1 MICGRSAPEVG
12 TTSKQEHG
20 HPVTITDNAVY
31 VDGRRAAE
39 PKNLDETFEVM
50 RAHHGVAWIDLSH
63 PDKKELQAVADELSL
78 HHLAVED
85 ALTGHQRS
93 KLDRYGDTLFLVLRP
108 AHYLDDVEKVKFG
121 EVHVFMGP
129 DFVVSVNHSDFPE
142 IKSVRKRLEEHPTL
156 LAEGPHTI
164 LYGIL
169 DLIVDEYAPVLAG
182 LENDIDEIED
192 QLFNGDRAVS
202 KRIYDLLREVIDF
215 QRATRPLDD
224 MMSRL
229 VDGLQGEA
237 ELEIKRHF
245 RDVADHVVRIV
256 ERTDSFRSLLENA
269 LTVHS
274 TLIAERQNDE
284 MQRMTET
291 SLAQGEQVKKISSW
305 AAVLFAPTL
314 VAAIYGMNFQ
324 DMPELTWTY
333 GYPFALA
340 LMLGSGVALYFAF
353 KKRGWL

>member
-1 MICGRSAPEVG
+1 M
-12 TTSKQEHG
+12 
-20 HPVTITDNAVY
+20 TITDNAVY
-31 VDGRRAAE
+31 VDGQRKVD
-39 PKNLDETFEVM
+39 PKTLDETFEVM
-50 RAHHGVAWIDLSH
+50 RAAGGVAWIDLSH
-63 PDKKELQAVADELSL
+63 PDRKELEAVADELGL

-85 ALTGHQRS
+85 ALTGHQRA
-93 KLDRYGDTLFLVLRP
+93 KLERYGETLFVVLRP

-121 EVHVFMGP
+121 EVHVFMGQ
-129 DFVVSVNHSDFPE
+129 DFLVSVNHSDFPE
-142 IKSVRKRLEEHPTL
+142 IAAVRKRLEEHPQL

-202 KRIYDLLREVIDF
+202 KRIYDLLREVIAF
-215 QRATRPLDD
+215 QRATRPLED
-224 MMSRL
+224 MVSRL

-237 ELEIKRHF
+237 ELEIKRHY
-245 RDVADHVVRIV
+245 RDVADHVVRIT

-284 MQRMTET
+284 MTRMTET

-314 VAAIYGMNFQ
+314 VAAIYGMNFAN
-324 DMPELTWTY
+324 MPELKWPL
-333 GYPFALA
+333 GYPLALG

>member
-1 MICGRSAPEVG
+1 M
-12 TTSKQEHG
+12 
-20 HPVTITDNAVY
+20 TITDNAVY
-31 VDGRRAAE
+31 VGGRRTAE
-39 PKNLDETFEVM
+39 PKTLDETFEVM
-50 RAHHGVAWIDLSH
+50 REHQGVAWIDMLH
-63 PDKKELQAVADELSL
+63 PDKTELRAVADELNL

-93 KLDRYGDTLFLVLRP
+93 KLERYGETLFVVLRP
-108 AHYLDDVEKVKFG
+108 AEYLDDVEKVKFG

-129 DFVVSVNHSDFPE
+129 DFMVSVSHSDFPD
-142 IKSVRKRLEEHPTL
+142 IGTVRKRLEAHPDL
-156 LAEGPHTI
+156 LAEGPHMI

-169 DLIVDEYAPVLAG
+169 DLIVDEYAPVLDG
-182 LENDIDEIED
+182 LQNDIDEIED
-192 QLFNGDRAVS
+192 QLFSGDREVS

-224 MMSRL
+224 MMARL
-229 VDGLQGEA
+229 VDGLTGEA
-237 ELEIKRHF
+237 ELEMKRHF
-245 RDVADHVVRIV
+245 RDVADHVTRVTDRA
-256 ERTDSFRSLLENA
+256 DSFRSLLENA

-274 TLIAERQNDE
+274 TLVAERQNDE
-284 MQRMTET
+284 MTRMTET

-314 VAAIYGMNFQ
+314 VAAIYGMNFTN
-324 DMPELTWTY
+324 MPELNWY
-333 GYPFALA
+333 FGYPFALA

>member
-1 MICGRSAPEVG
+1 M
-12 TTSKQEHG
+12 
-20 HPVTITDNAVY
+20 TITDNAVY
-31 VDGRRAAE
+31 VDGRRIVE
-39 PKNLDETFEVM
+39 PTTLDETFEVM
-50 RAHHGVAWIDLSH
+50 RDHHGVAWIDLSH
-63 PDKKELQAVADELSL
+63 PDKTELQAVADELGL

-85 ALTGHQRS
+85 ALSGHQRA
-93 KLDRYGDTLFLVLRP
+93 KLERYGETLFIVLRP
-108 AHYLDDVEKVKFG
+108 AHYLDDVEKVDFG
-121 EVHVFMGP
+121 EVHVFMGQG
-129 DFVVSVNHSDFPE
+129 FVVSVNHSDFPE
-142 IKSVRKRLEEHPTL
+142 ITAVRKRLEEHPQL

-169 DLIVDEYAPVLAG
+169 DLIVDEYVPVLAG

-202 KRIYDLLREVIDF
+202 KRIYDLLREVIAF

-224 MMSRL
+224 MLSRL
-229 VDGLQGEA
+229 VDGLEGEA
-237 ELEIKRHF
+237 ELEIKRHY
-245 RDVADHVVRIV
+245 RDVADHVTRITD
-256 ERTDSFRSLLENA
+256 RTDSFRSLLENA

-314 VAAIYGMNFQ
+314 VAAIYGMNFAN
-324 DMPELTWTY
+324 MPELQWPF